1 MTKDPNFNDTIIY
14 KIICANPDIKDCY
27 VGQTANFKQRKR
39 AHKTICR
46 NINSN
51 NHNIRVYKK
60 IRENGGWE
68 NWTMIEIEKFPCT
81 NGREATA
88 RERYWVEKLESNLNS
103 IIPHITVDEMKL
115 NKSIYAKEYYELNKD
130 NQLSYQKT
138 YREKNDE
145 KISERSKNYYERKRN
160 EILSAQGEIKVC
172 ECGKQYTKN
181 HLKRHLKTQFHK
193 NYEDNNI
200 ICII

>member
-1 MTKDPNFNDTIIY
+1 MVRDINYNDTVIY

-51 NHNIRVYKK
+51 SHNIRVYKT

-81 NGREATA
+81 NEREATA
-88 RERYWVEKLESNLNS
+88 RERYWMERLESNLNS
-103 IIPHITVDEMKL
+103 ILPQITNDEIKL
-115 NKSIYAKEYYELNKD
+115 NKSIYIKEYYELNKD
-130 NQLSYQKT
+130 NLLSYQKT
-138 YREKNDE
+138 YREENDE
-145 KISERSKNYYERKRN
+145 KIIERSKNYYIRKRN
-160 EILSAQGEIKVC
+160 EILTKQGEIKIC
-172 ECGKQYTKN
+172 GCGKQYTKN
-181 HLKRHLKTQFHK
+181 HMKRHLNSNFHQ
-193 NYEDNNI
+193 NYEKNI
-200 ICII
+200 I